1 VPHPSTKAEILAALE
16 SNAQGIAQ
24 FFSSQ
29 PDSMIFTGD
38 LEHWGPAH
46 HLVHLTRASDAV
58 QRALRSRTLPPHP
71 TGRSRTYAAV
81 RDHATASLGATSKER
96 LLEMG
101 RVVVIAPDV
110 SRDDLVKAFVTAS
123 EELRAAAA
131 EWSEEALDRYSL
143 IHPLMGELTVR
154 EMLLF
159 FVVHERHHLKLVR
172 TRLEANRMDVPPA
185 GQPG

>member
-1 VPHPSTKAEILAALE
+1 MPHPSTKAEILAALE
-16 SNAQGIAQ
+16 SNARAIAQ
-24 FFSSQ
+24 FFSGQ
-29 PDSMIFTGD
+29 PDPMIFTGD
-38 LEHWGPAH
+38 PEHWGPAH

-58 QRALRSRTLPPHP
+58 HRALRSRTLPPHP